1 MNKISDDILCKVEK
15 PARYVGGELNQV
27 IKNPNEVD
35 IRFAFC
41 FPDVYEVGMSHLGT
55 RILYHTIN
63 ERPDTYCERSF
74 APWPNEVDI
83 RFAFCFPDVYE
94 VGMSHLGTRILY
106 HTINERPDTYCE
118 RSFAPWPD
126 MEKLMRENNIPL
138 YNLETKD
145 SLDKFDILGF
155 TLQYEMSYTNILNML
170 DMSGITI
177 RASER
182 GEDEPIVMAGGPCA
196 YNPEPLYD
204 IVDFFEIGE
213 GEEMM
218 NDVLEVYKKYKGK
231 GKKKE
236 FLREISKI
244 RGIYV
249 PSLYD
254 VTYNEDGTIKEFKP
268 NEVYKKYKG
277 KGKKKEFL
285 REISKIRGIYVPS
298 LYDVTY
304 NEDGTIKEFKPKYD
318 DVPAKVQKR
327 VVNNFDAVSFPEEM
341 IVPYTEIVHDRIVL
355 ETFRGCTNGCRFC
368 QAGMIYRPVREK
380 TTNTLLEQA
389 RKAVKATGYQEIS
402 LASLSTCDYS
412 DIQRLITQLVSEHED
427 NKVGVALPSI
437 RVDAFD
443 VDLIKEI
450 QKVRKTGL
458 TFAPEAGSQRMRD
471 IINKGLTEDRILA
484 AAKNAFESG
493 WSTMKLY
500 FMVGLPYETTE
511 DARGIGELAEK
522 IADVYFATPKEKRS
536 KGLKITVST
545 SILVPKPFTPFQWAP
560 MEKPEIV
567 AERIKA
573 VKDSIKEKRSKGLKI
588 TVSTSILVPK
598 PFTPFQWAPMEKP
611 EIVAERIKAVK
622 DSINSRSINYNY
634 HEQETS
640 FMEAVFARG
649 DRRACDVLIK
659 AFEKGA
665 KFDGWSEFFSKQIWD
680 EAMADCDFNPDF
692 YVYREKSYDEVLPWD
707 FIDIGVNRKYL
718 ERENEK
724 AKNAELTKNCRE
736 GCTGCGI
743 NVNFKE
749 GKCFEGAL
757 CN

>member
-1 MNKISDDILCKVEK
+1 MNKITDDILCKVEK
-15 PARYVGGELNQV
+15 PSRYVGGELNQV
-27 IKNPNEVD
+27 IKNPDDVN

-63 ERPDTYCERSF
+63 ERKDTYCERVF
-74 APWPNEVDI
+74 
-83 RFAFCFPDVYE
+83 
-94 VGMSHLGTRILY
+94 T
-106 HTINERPDTYCE
+106 
-118 RSFAPWPD
+118 PWPD
-126 MEKLMRENNIPL
+126 MEGLMRENDIKL
-138 YNLETKD
+138 FSLETKT
-145 SLDKFDILGF
+145 SLDKFDMLGF

-177 RASER
+177 RSSER
-182 GEDEPIVMAGGPCA
+182 GEDEPIIMAGGPCA

-218 NDVLEVYKKYKGK
+218 NDVLEVYARHKANGK
-231 GKKKE
+231 VNKKE

-244 RGIYV
+244 GGIYV

-254 VTYNEDGTIKEFKP
+254 VTYNEDGTIKEFKS
-268 NEVYKKYKG
+268 KY
-277 KGKKKEFL
+277 E
-285 REISKIRGIYVPS
+285 
-298 LYDVTY
+298 
-304 NEDGTIKEFKPKYD
+304 
-318 DVPAKVQKR
+318 DVPAKVKKR
-327 VVNNFDAVSFPEEM
+327 IVNDFDSVAFPDEM
-341 IVPYTEIVHDRIVL
+341 IVPYTEIVHDRVVL
-355 ETFRGCTNGCRFC
+355 ETARGCTNGCRFC

-389 RKAVKATGYQEIS
+389 RKALKATGYNEVS
-402 LASLSTCDYS
+402 LASLSICDYS
-412 DIQRLITQLVSEHED
+412 NIQNLISSLILEHEGD
-427 NKVGVALPSI
+427 KVGIALPSI
-437 RVDAFD
+437 RVDAFS

-471 IINKGLTEDRILA
+471 IINKGLTEERILE
-484 AAKNAFESG
+484 AAKSAFESG
-493 WSTMKLY
+493 WSTIKLY
-500 FMVGLPYETTE
+500 FILGLPYETTE
-511 DARGIGELAEK
+511 DAAGIGELAEK
-522 IADVYFATPKEKRS
+522 MADVYFGIPKNVRN

-560 MEKPEIV
+560 MARPEIV
-567 AERIKA
+567 DERIKA
-573 VKDSIKEKRSKGLKI
+573 VRGAIK
-588 TVSTSILVPK
+588 
-598 PFTPFQWAPMEKP
+598 
-611 EIVAERIKAVK
+611 
-622 DSINSRSINYNY
+622 SRSIVYNY

-649 DRRACDVLIK
+649 DRRTCDVLIK

-665 KFDGWSEFFSKQIWD
+665 KFDGWSEYFKMDIWN
-680 EAMADCDFNPDF
+680 EAMAECNLDPDF
-692 YVYREKSYDEVLPWD
+692 YVYRDRSYEEILPWD

-724 AKNAELTKNCRE
+724 AKKAELTRNCLE

-749 GKCFEGAL
+749 GKCFEGAIR
-757 CN
+757 N

>member
-1 MNKISDDILCKVEK
+1 MKKITDHILYKVEK
-15 PARYVGGELNQV
+15 PSRYVGGELNQV
-27 IKNPNEVD
+27 VKDPKDVD

-63 ERPDTYCERSF
+63 ARKDTYCER
-74 APWPNEVDI
+74 V
-83 RFAFCFPDVYE
+83 
-94 VGMSHLGTRILY
+94 
-106 HTINERPDTYCE
+106 
-118 RSFAPWPD
+118 FAPWPD
-126 MEKLMRENNIPL
+126 MEEQLRKNEIPL
-138 YNLETKD
+138 MTLETKD
-145 SLDKFDILGF
+145 PLTEFDILGF

-170 DMSGITI
+170 DMAGINY

-182 GEDEPIVMAGGPCA
+182 REDEPIIMAGGPCA

-213 GEEMM
+213 GEEIM
-218 NDVLEVYKKYKGK
+218 NEVLDVYKKYKGK

-244 RGIYV
+244 EGV
-249 PSLYD
+249 
-254 VTYNEDGTIKEFKP
+254 
-268 NEVYKKYKG
+268 
-277 KGKKKEFL
+277 
-285 REISKIRGIYVPS
+285 YVPS

-318 DVPAKVQKR
+318 DVPAKIKKR
-327 VVNNFDAVSFPEEM
+327 IVNNFDKVDFPLDM
-341 IVPYTEIVHDRIVL
+341 IVPYSEIVHDRVVL
-355 ETFRGCTNGCRFC
+355 ETSRGCTNGCRFC

-380 TTNTLLEQA
+380 TTNTLMDQA
-389 RKAVKATGYQEIS
+389 RKMIEATGYQEVS
-402 LASLSTCDYS
+402 LASLSICDYS
-412 DIQRLITQLVSEHED
+412 DIQNLVSSLILEHGD
-427 NKVGVALPSI
+427 KNVGVALPSI
-437 RVDAFD
+437 RVDAFS

-471 IINKGLTEDRILA
+471 IINKGLTEERILEA
-484 AAKNAFESG
+484 TKSAFESG
-493 WSTMKLY
+493 WSTIKLY
-500 FMVGLPYETTE
+500 FILGLPYEELE
-511 DARGIGELAEK
+511 DAAGIGELAEK
-522 IADVYFATPKEKRS
+522 MAAVYYEIPKEKRA

-560 MEKPEIV
+560 MARPDEVWQKID
-567 AERIKA
+567 A
-573 VKDSIKEKRSKGLKI
+573 VKGSIKTRAI
-588 TVSTSILVPK
+588 H
-598 PFTPFQWAPMEKP
+598 
-611 EIVAERIKAVK
+611 
-622 DSINSRSINYNY
+622 YNY
-634 HEQETS
+634 HEQKTS

-649 DRRACDVLIK
+649 DRRTCDLLIK

-665 KFDGWSEFFSKQIWD
+665 KFDGWSEYFNYDIWM
-680 EAMADCDFNPDF
+680 EAMKECNIDEDF
-692 YVYREKSYDEVLPWD
+692 YVYRDRSYDEILPWD
-707 FIDIGVNRKYL
+707 FIDIGVNRRYL
-718 ERENEK
+718 EVENEK
-724 AKNAELTKNCRE
+724 AKRAELTQNCRK

>member
-1 MNKISDDILCKVEK
+1 MKKITDHILYKVEK
-15 PARYVGGELNQV
+15 PSRYVGGELNQV
-27 IKNPNEVD
+27 VKDPKDVD

-63 ERPDTYCERSF
+63 ARKDTYCER
-74 APWPNEVDI
+74 V
-83 RFAFCFPDVYE
+83 
-94 VGMSHLGTRILY
+94 
-106 HTINERPDTYCE
+106 
-118 RSFAPWPD
+118 FAPWPD
-126 MEKLMRENNIPL
+126 MEEQLRKNEIPL
-138 YNLETKD
+138 MTLETKD
-145 SLDKFDILGF
+145 PLTEFDILGF

-170 DMSGITI
+170 DMAGINY

-182 GEDEPIVMAGGPCA
+182 REDEPIIMAGGPCA

-213 GEEMM
+213 GEEIM
-218 NDVLEVYKKYKGK
+218 NEVLDVYKKYKGK

-244 RGIYV
+244 EGV
-249 PSLYD
+249 
-254 VTYNEDGTIKEFKP
+254 
-268 NEVYKKYKG
+268 
-277 KGKKKEFL
+277 
-285 REISKIRGIYVPS
+285 YVPS

-318 DVPAKVQKR
+318 DVPAKIKKR
-327 VVNNFDAVSFPEEM
+327 IVNNFDKVDFPLDM
-341 IVPYTEIVHDRIVL
+341 IVPYSEIVHDRVVL
-355 ETFRGCTNGCRFC
+355 ETSRGCTNGCRFC

-380 TTNTLLEQA
+380 TTNTLMEQA
-389 RKAVKATGYQEIS
+389 RKMIEATGYQEVS
-402 LASLSTCDYS
+402 LASLSICDYS
-412 DIQRLITQLVSEHED
+412 DIQNLVSSLILEHGD
-427 NKVGVALPSI
+427 KNVGVALPSI
-437 RVDAFD
+437 RVDAFS

-471 IINKGLTEDRILA
+471 IINKGLTEERILEA
-484 AAKNAFESG
+484 TKSAFESG
-493 WSTMKLY
+493 WSTIKLY
-500 FMVGLPYETTE
+500 FILGLPYEELE
-511 DARGIGELAEK
+511 DAAGIGELAEK
-522 IADVYFATPKEKRS
+522 MAAVYYEIPKEKRA

-560 MEKPEIV
+560 MARPDEVWQKID
-567 AERIKA
+567 A
-573 VKDSIKEKRSKGLKI
+573 VKGSIK
-588 TVSTSILVPK
+588 T
-598 PFTPFQWAPMEKP
+598 
-611 EIVAERIKAVK
+611 
-622 DSINSRSINYNY
+622 RSIHYNY
-634 HEQETS
+634 HEQKTS

-649 DRRACDVLIK
+649 DRRTCDLLIK

-665 KFDGWSEFFSKQIWD
+665 KFDGWSEYFNYDIWM
-680 EAMADCDFNPDF
+680 EAMKECNIDEDF
-692 YVYREKSYDEVLPWD
+692 YVYRDRSYDEILPWD
-707 FIDIGVNRKYL
+707 FIDIGVNRRYL
-718 ERENEK
+718 EVENEK
-724 AKNAELTKNCRE
+724 AKRAELTQNCRK

>member
-1 MNKISDDILCKVEK
+1 MKKITDHILYKVEK
-15 PARYVGGELNQV
+15 PSRYVGGELNQV
-27 IKNPNEVD
+27 VKDPKDVD

-63 ERPDTYCERSF
+63 ARKDTYCER
-74 APWPNEVDI
+74 V
-83 RFAFCFPDVYE
+83 
-94 VGMSHLGTRILY
+94 
-106 HTINERPDTYCE
+106 
-118 RSFAPWPD
+118 FAPWPD
-126 MEKLMRENNIPL
+126 MEEQLRKNEIPL
-138 YNLETKD
+138 MTLETKD
-145 SLDKFDILGF
+145 PLTEFDILGF

-170 DMSGITI
+170 DMAGINY

-182 GEDEPIVMAGGPCA
+182 REDEPIIMAGGPCA

-213 GEEMM
+213 GEEIM
-218 NDVLEVYKKYKGK
+218 NEVLDVYKKYKGK

-244 RGIYV
+244 EGV
-249 PSLYD
+249 
-254 VTYNEDGTIKEFKP
+254 
-268 NEVYKKYKG
+268 
-277 KGKKKEFL
+277 
-285 REISKIRGIYVPS
+285 YVPS

-318 DVPAKVQKR
+318 DVPAKIKKR
-327 VVNNFDAVSFPEEM
+327 IINNFDKVDFPLDM
-341 IVPYTEIVHDRIVL
+341 IVPYSEIVHDRVVL
-355 ETFRGCTNGCRFC
+355 ETSRGCTNGCRFC

-380 TTNTLLEQA
+380 TTNTLMEQA
-389 RKAVKATGYQEIS
+389 RKMIEATGYQEVS
-402 LASLSTCDYS
+402 LASLSICDYS
-412 DIQRLITQLVSEHED
+412 DIQNLVSSLILEHGD
-427 NKVGVALPSI
+427 KNVGVALPSI
-437 RVDAFD
+437 RVDAFS

-471 IINKGLTEDRILA
+471 IINKGLTEERILEA
-484 AAKNAFESG
+484 TKSAFESG
-493 WSTMKLY
+493 WSTIKLY
-500 FMVGLPYETTE
+500 FILGLPYEELE
-511 DARGIGELAEK
+511 DAAGIGELAEK
-522 IADVYFATPKEKRS
+522 MAAVYYEIPKEKRA

-560 MEKPEIV
+560 MARPDEVWQKID
-567 AERIKA
+567 A
-573 VKDSIKEKRSKGLKI
+573 VKGSIKTRAI
-588 TVSTSILVPK
+588 H
-598 PFTPFQWAPMEKP
+598 
-611 EIVAERIKAVK
+611 
-622 DSINSRSINYNY
+622 YNY
-634 HEQETS
+634 HEQKTS

-649 DRRACDVLIK
+649 DRRTCDLLIK

-665 KFDGWSEFFSKQIWD
+665 KFDGWSEYFNYDIWM
-680 EAMADCDFNPDF
+680 EAMKECNIDEDF
-692 YVYREKSYDEVLPWD
+692 YVYRDRSYDEILPWD
-707 FIDIGVNRKYL
+707 FIDIGVNRRYL
-718 ERENEK
+718 EVENEK
-724 AKNAELTKNCRE
+724 AKRAELTQNCRK

>member
-1 MNKISDDILCKVEK
+1 MNKITDDILCKVEK
-15 PARYVGGELNQV
+15 PSRYVGGELNQV
-27 IKNPNEVD
+27 IKNPEDVN

-63 ERPDTYCERSF
+63 ERKDTYCERVF
-74 APWPNEVDI
+74 
-83 RFAFCFPDVYE
+83 
-94 VGMSHLGTRILY
+94 T
-106 HTINERPDTYCE
+106 
-118 RSFAPWPD
+118 PWPD
-126 MEKLMRENNIPL
+126 MEGLMRENNIKL
-138 YNLETKD
+138 FSLETKT
-145 SLDKFDILGF
+145 SLDKFDMLGF

-182 GEDEPIVMAGGPCA
+182 GEDEPIIMAGGPCA

-218 NDVLEVYKKYKGK
+218 NDVLEVYARHKANGK
-231 GKKKE
+231 VNKKE

-244 RGIYV
+244 G
-249 PSLYD
+249 
-254 VTYNEDGTIKEFKP
+254 
-268 NEVYKKYKG
+268 
-277 KGKKKEFL
+277 
-285 REISKIRGIYVPS
+285 GIYVPS

-304 NEDGTIKEFKPKYD
+304 NEDGTIKEFKPKYE
-318 DVPAKVQKR
+318 DVPAKIKKR
-327 VVNNFDAVSFPEEM
+327 IVNDFDSVAFPDEM
-341 IVPYTEIVHDRIVL
+341 IVPYTEIVHDRVVL
-355 ETFRGCTNGCRFC
+355 ETARGCTNGCRFC

-389 RKAVKATGYQEIS
+389 RKALKATGYNEVS
-402 LASLSTCDYS
+402 LASLSICDYS
-412 DIQRLITQLVSEHED
+412 NIQNLISSLILEHEGD
-427 NKVGVALPSI
+427 KVGIALPSI
-437 RVDAFD
+437 RVDAFS

-471 IINKGLTEDRILA
+471 IINKGLTEERILE
-484 AAKNAFESG
+484 AAKSAFESG
-493 WSTMKLY
+493 WSTIKLY
-500 FMVGLPYETTE
+500 FILGLPYETTE
-511 DARGIGELAEK
+511 DAAGIGELAEK
-522 IADVYFATPKEKRS
+522 MADVYFGIPKNVRN

-560 MEKPEIV
+560 MARPEIV
-567 AERIKA
+567 DERIKA
-573 VKDSIKEKRSKGLKI
+573 VRGAIK
-588 TVSTSILVPK
+588 
-598 PFTPFQWAPMEKP
+598 
-611 EIVAERIKAVK
+611 
-622 DSINSRSINYNY
+622 SRSIVYNY

-649 DRRACDVLIK
+649 DRRTCDVLIK

-665 KFDGWSEFFSKQIWD
+665 KFDGWSEYFNMDIWN
-680 EAMADCDFNPDF
+680 EAMSECNLDPDF
-692 YVYREKSYDEVLPWD
+692 YVYRDRSYEEILPWD

-724 AKNAELTKNCRE
+724 AKKAELTKNCLE

-749 GKCFEGAL
+749 GKCFEGAIR
-757 CN
+757 N